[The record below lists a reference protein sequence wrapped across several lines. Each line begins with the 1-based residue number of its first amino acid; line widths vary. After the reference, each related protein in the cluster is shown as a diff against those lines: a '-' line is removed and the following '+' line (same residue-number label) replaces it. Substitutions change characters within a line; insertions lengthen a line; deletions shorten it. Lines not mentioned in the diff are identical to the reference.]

1 MGGAVVAT
9 MAEEVIIRVEAVITR
24 AVAEDTI
31 TAEEAHVHPAGAAGN
46 TADSGRSIAR

>member
-24 AVAEDTI
+24 AEAEDTI
-31 TAEEAHVHPAGAAGN
+31 TAEEADVHPAGGAGN